1 MSYLVIVESPT
12 KVKTI
17 GKHLGSKYK
26 VMASMGH
33 LRDLPKSDIGIDIEG
48 GFVPKYLA
56 IRGKSALIKELRSLA
71 EESDA
76 IYLATDPDREGEAI
90 SWHLKELL
98 GLDPKKTKRVTFNEI
113 TKNAILE
120 GIKNPRD
127 IDENL
132 VNAQQARRLLDR
144 LVGYKLSPL
153 LWKKVRYGLSAGRV
167 QSVATRLV
175 IDRENEIREFVPRE
189 FWTIDANFSRIAPDE
204 GRFPAKFHGTEKKKI
219 EPESA
224 EETDKIIQ
232 SIRNAEFFVKTIK
245 RGQKKR
251 SPVPPFITSTLQQEA
266 SRRFGM
272 SPSRTMTIA
281 QQLYEGVDIE
291 GMGSTGL
298 ITYMRTDSLRI
309 ADEAIYAVRNY
320 ITDAYGAEYLP
331 KSRRVF
337 KTKKSAQDAHE
348 AIRPADVFLTPD
360 RIKKSL
366 TADQYK
372 LYRVIWSRFVACQME
387 TAVYDT
393 MSVDIAANEYIFRAT
408 SSRIAFR
415 GYTAVYS
422 DMAAEQEETENQVLP
437 DLREGEKL
445 IFEGEKS
452 EQHFTAP
459 PARYT
464 DGSLI
469 KAMEEKGVGRPST
482 YAPTITTILNRE
494 YVIKEGKSLKPTPL
508 GEVVNSL
515 MVDQFSD
522 IVDVEFTAHM
532 EETLDEVE
540 EGKKDWKSTLSDFY
554 GPFAEELEA
563 AETALEGKRLKVP
576 DEVTDEVCELCGK
589 NMVIKSGR
597 FGKFLACPGF
607 PECKNTKAI
616 VEKTPGECPTCG
628 GQILKKKSKNGYS
641 YYGCENFPECTF
653 MTWDVPQEAK
663 CEICGKTMYK
673 RSGRGPK
680 KAFCANPDCER
691 YEPQEYKKKEDKP
704 KKSAKKASSKTATKK
719 TAAKKSTAGRKKTAE
734 KKKSE

>member
-26 VMASMGH
+26 VKASMGH

-56 IRGKSALIKELRSLA
+56 IRGKSALIKELRALA

-98 GLDPKKTKRVTFNEI
+98 GLDEKKTKRVTFNEI
-113 TKNAILE
+113 TKNAIVE
-120 GIKNPRD
+120 GIKKPRD

-144 LVGYKLSPL
+144 IVGYKLSPL

-189 FWTIDANFSRIAPDE
+189 FWTIDADFSRIAPNED
-204 GRFPAKFHGTEKKKI
+204 RFTAKFHGTEKKKI
-219 EPESA
+219 EPASA
-224 EETDKIIQ
+224 EETDKIIE
-232 SIRNAEFFVKTIK
+232 SVKTADFYVKSLK

-291 GMGSTGL
+291 GIGSTGL
-298 ITYMRTDSLRI
+298 ITYMRTDSLRL
-309 ADEAIYAVRNY
+309 ADEAVYAVRNY
-320 ITDAYGAEYLP
+320 ITETYGESFCP
-331 KSRRVF
+331 KTRRVF

-348 AIRPADVFLTPD
+348 AIRPSDVRLTPEM
-360 RIKKSL
+360 IKKSL
-366 TADQYK
+366 SSDQYK
-372 LYRVIWSRFVACQME
+372 LYRIIWSRFVACQME
-387 TAVYDT
+387 SAVYDT
-393 MSVDIAANEYIFRAT
+393 MSVDIGAGEYIFRAT

-422 DMAAEQEETENQVLP
+422 DMAAEQEEAEANNLP
-437 DLREGEKL
+437 DLVENEPLK
-445 IFEGEKS
+445 FEGEKS
-452 EQHFTAP
+452 EQHFTSP

-482 YAPTITTILNRE
+482 YAPTISTILNRE
-494 YVIKEGKSLKPTPL
+494 YVIKEGKSLMPTPL
-508 GEVVNSL
+508 GEVVNGL
-515 MVDQFSD
+515 MVEQFSD

-532 EETLDEVE
+532 EETLDDVE
-540 EGKKDWKSTLSDFY
+540 AGKKDWKQTLSDFY
-554 GPFAEELEA
+554 GPFARELEA
-563 AETALEGKRLKVP
+563 AEHALEGKRLKVP
-576 DEVTDEVCELCGK
+576 DEVTDIVCEQCGR
-589 NMVIKSGR
+589 NMVVKSGR

-616 VEKTPGECPTCG
+616 VEKTPGECPNCG
-628 GQILKKKSKNGYS
+628 GQILKKKSKNGYW
-641 YYGCENFPECTF
+641 YYGCEKFPECTF

-663 CEICGKTMYK
+663 CEVCGKTMYK

-680 KAFCANPDCER
+680 KAFCANPECER
-691 YEPQEYKKKEDKP
+691 YEPQEYKKKSETE
-704 KKSAKKASSKTATKK
+704 KKTTKKTVKKTTSKK
-719 TAAKKSTAGRKKTAE
+719 TAAKKSTAKKTTKKAE
-734 KKKSE
+734 KSE